1 MNIEIML
8 LHLFYAPP
16 YNINTQII
24 KSFMCMEGFASLPQ
38 WFILY
43 GALDKKQKAV
53 YDEMHLNGHVEL
65 VYLNN
70 FASLLRFA
78 EKHKN
83 DIFLL
88 HGNLPYKVMFFLSV
102 YSQRTDWICW
112 GAKASI
118 NYNNIKSILL
128 TPLKIFMYR
137 RFYKIITLMDP
148 DTDSLTHD
156 FHVKNVEQISY
167 YNPSLEEEPDFFSQF
182 VPVDKSQV
190 YKRKKILLGNSAH
203 NIPYYL
209 DILAHL
215 SKFREAL
222 DVHCMMQYPKLDENI
237 IKKFSSQAKSISDGS
252 VTMDKEMMERY
263 QYYKYLSNFDVYVC
277 SNLNQSGLGA
287 ANNCLKL
294 GLKVFLAGK
303 NYEWLASLGYKVF
316 DVSSIKNADDID
328 LFNDL
333 SESEKEYNLNLA
345 FKIMRAEKNKWM
357 NYRKTLI

>member
-1 MNIEIML
+1 
-8 LHLFYAPP
+8 
-16 YNINTQII
+16 
-24 KSFMCMEGFASLPQ
+24 MEGFASLPQ
-38 WFILY
+38 CFILY
-43 GALDKKQKAV
+43 GALDIKQKAV

-167 YNPSLEEEPDFFSQF
+167 YNPSLEEEPGFFPNLCLLIKVKF
-182 VPVDKSQV
+182 INE
-190 YKRKKILLGNSAH
+190 KR
-203 NIPYYL
+203 YY
-209 DILAHL
+209 
-215 SKFREAL
+215 
-222 DVHCMMQYPKLDENI
+222 
-237 IKKFSSQAKSISDGS
+237 
-252 VTMDKEMMERY
+252 
-263 QYYKYLSNFDVYVC
+263 
-277 SNLNQSGLGA
+277 
-287 ANNCLKL
+287 
-294 GLKVFLAGK
+294 
-303 NYEWLASLGYKVF
+303 
-316 DVSSIKNADDID
+316 
-328 LFNDL
+328 
-333 SESEKEYNLNLA
+333 
-345 FKIMRAEKNKWM
+345 
-357 NYRKTLI
+357 

>member
-203 NIPYYL
+203 IYHT
-209 DILAHL
+209 I
-215 SKFREAL
+215 
-222 DVHCMMQYPKLDENI
+222 
-237 IKKFSSQAKSISDGS
+237 
-252 VTMDKEMMERY
+252 
-263 QYYKYLSNFDVYVC
+263 
-277 SNLNQSGLGA
+277 
-287 ANNCLKL
+287 
-294 GLKVFLAGK
+294 
-303 NYEWLASLGYKVF
+303 
-316 DVSSIKNADDID
+316 
-328 LFNDL
+328 
-333 SESEKEYNLNLA
+333 
-345 FKIMRAEKNKWM
+345 
-357 NYRKTLI
+357 